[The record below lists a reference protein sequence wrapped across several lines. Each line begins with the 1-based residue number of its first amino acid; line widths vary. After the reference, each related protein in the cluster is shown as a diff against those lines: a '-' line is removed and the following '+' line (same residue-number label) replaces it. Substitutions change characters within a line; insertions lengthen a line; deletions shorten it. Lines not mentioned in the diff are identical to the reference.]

1 MNIRKFALTAFI
13 ILGVLDIVYGLLM
26 NDRISLFMGPILILI
41 AVYLIARERKQTAGK
56 Q

>member
-41 AVYLIARERKQTAGK
+41 AVYLAVRERRQTAGK